1 MASKLNDIIPLMEQT
16 TKNLTTNPQN
26 WTAFL
31 RTAGNNYKYSF
42 HDQVLIY
49 AQRPN
54 ATACA
59 PIDMWNKRFRRWI
72 NRGSKGIALI
82 DDTKEKLCLR
92 YVFDIADTFSH
103 YGNEVRLWQ
112 MQQRFQEGVAETLTN
127 SFGTVDGSDIP
138 SILLSTA
145 KNAADD
151 HFTDYLENLMDVK
164 ERSFL
169 DDLDGL
175 SIQAAFRQ
183 MLESS
188 IGYMLLTRCGYDA
201 SEYLNTEDFTQIFN
215 FNTVETI
222 TVLGTASTDIS
233 EMVLREIESTV
244 KGMIREEK
252 RTGKK
257 FAENEITIDNEGERA
272 EEKNETERGVED
284 GHHLQTDGRLPA
296 AGTDT
301 DSRSAEHREIRTDAE
316 SVSQEPQE
324 SILLNADSER
334 KTDGTSGGNRTDSP
348 AADRRSDEADGPENR
363 TDRGN
368 ESQGSDEL
376 GRNDEQYP
384 SGGRRTDSERPDLQL
399 TPSLNGGNEEKT
411 LPPFLNEE
419 LLNEL
424 FCSEQ
429 HLKVKRSDVIQ
440 YFREHTDMDQR
451 AEYMKGIYGDSYT
464 ELLVLD
470 GQRVGYKK
478 EDKGLLTWKG
488 SYLSREEESFFSW
501 GIVQEY
507 VANLIERNLYFP
519 AHPLPVLKP
528 VVEQLSLFGVETE
541 EQAKQIKEV
550 PKPTFTL
557 SQQVIDEVLT
567 SGSNKRDTRLRICA
581 WFQKNKGLERDA
593 AFLREEFGNDGK
605 GFIIGEERVTARYDF
620 DGIHIARG
628 SSVERSQV
636 SLLLTWKQAAT
647 RIRELLTIGQFMPQ
661 EELDQVR
668 DWELRDVAVNVNY
681 LYREEFRNVPAPYKM
696 IETQGMSFEQ
706 FVNETIEKLK
716 DDDWVENLA
725 ENISEAGMLMQNY
738 PPSFRII
745 HDPEDVHEKVLDL
758 LYIPE
763 PFKANEAFTFG
774 GKRNFISDD
783 EIDALLIRRGSGI
796 ENGKYRIYTYFSN
809 PHTDKEK
816 IDFLKNEYGTGGF
829 GSDGDSEMHDS
840 KGIEYSRGIIGRP
853 YDKVK
858 QSWTQVM
865 HRIEKLIAENRY
877 MSQSELDNYPE
888 YEKRVLARRVTSFFD
903 RVPEGTPKPFP
914 KGTYWN
920 DAMAE
925 LYTMQRYLQYGT
937 LAQMELQHFDAW
949 ASTFG
954 ETTTAIE
961 LAPEGTG
968 YRAKTRFSKFYNLPE
983 LMSMFKCVADIQTA
997 DMLNLPVPKANFH
1010 VEVIKPTEI
1019 QKEMVASLAERAEEI
1034 RGGNVD
1040 PTVDNMLKITNDGRK
1055 LALDQRLINPMLPD
1069 DENCK
1074 LSVCANNVFRIWD
1087 ETKEQRATQLVFC
1100 DLSTPSSKGTIGM
1113 KENEDGS
1120 FEMDYSQ
1127 FSNAY
1132 DDLKKKLLEKGVPE
1146 EEIAFI
1152 HEANTEA
1159 QKKEMFTK
1167 VRRGDIRILMGST
1180 QKMGAGTNVQDHL
1193 IALHDLDCPWRP
1205 ADLQQR
1211 QGRIVRQGNQNSE
1224 VDIFRYVTEGTFDSY
1239 LYQLVENK
1247 QKFIAQIMTSKAP
1260 VRAAEDVDETALSYA
1275 EIKALATGNPLI
1287 IEKSNLE
1294 MEVGKLNLLKG
1305 NHMSQQFDLE
1315 DKILKYYPQ
1324 EIKKLRERVA
1334 GYEKD
1339 LATLQE
1345 HTPADKELFPPMEV
1359 LGITYTE
1366 KADAGKA
1373 IIGACHLIQ
1382 NEGPKEIGFY
1392 RGFKIELFYSIL
1404 ASEFRIDLKG
1414 ALSHGVALGSDIH
1427 GNITRIDNMLSSL
1440 ENKCETVKQTLE
1452 STIQQRENAK
1462 AELGKPFAMEAE
1474 LKEKNKR
1481 LAELNALLNLD
1492 EKDAVILEGEDF
1504 IEKEFTREKKELMAL
1519 EYER

>member
-696 IETQGMSFEQ
+696 IET
-706 FVNETIEKLK
+706 
-716 DDDWVENLA
+716 
-725 ENISEAGMLMQNY
+725 
-738 PPSFRII
+738 
-745 HDPEDVHEKVLDL
+745 
-758 LYIPE
+758 
-763 PFKANEAFTFG
+763 
-774 GKRNFISDD
+774 
-783 EIDALLIRRGSGI
+783 
-796 ENGKYRIYTYFSN
+796 
-809 PHTDKEK
+809 
-816 IDFLKNEYGTGGF
+816 
-829 GSDGDSEMHDS
+829 
-840 KGIEYSRGIIGRP
+840 
-853 YDKVK
+853 
-858 QSWTQVM
+858 
-865 HRIEKLIAENRY
+865 
-877 MSQSELDNYPE
+877 
-888 YEKRVLARRVTSFFD
+888 
-903 RVPEGTPKPFP
+903 
-914 KGTYWN
+914 
-920 DAMAE
+920 
-925 LYTMQRYLQYGT
+925 
-937 LAQMELQHFDAW
+937 
-949 ASTFG
+949 
-954 ETTTAIE
+954 
-961 LAPEGTG
+961 
-968 YRAKTRFSKFYNLPE
+968 
-983 LMSMFKCVADIQTA
+983 
-997 DMLNLPVPKANFH
+997 
-1010 VEVIKPTEI
+1010 
-1019 QKEMVASLAERAEEI
+1019 
-1034 RGGNVD
+1034 
-1040 PTVDNMLKITNDGRK
+1040 
-1055 LALDQRLINPMLPD
+1055 
-1069 DENCK
+1069 
-1074 LSVCANNVFRIWD
+1074 
-1087 ETKEQRATQLVFC
+1087 
-1100 DLSTPSSKGTIGM
+1100 
-1113 KENEDGS
+1113 
-1120 FEMDYSQ
+1120 
-1127 FSNAY
+1127 
-1132 DDLKKKLLEKGVPE
+1132 
-1146 EEIAFI
+1146 
-1152 HEANTEA
+1152 
-1159 QKKEMFTK
+1159 
-1167 VRRGDIRILMGST
+1167 
-1180 QKMGAGTNVQDHL
+1180 
-1193 IALHDLDCPWRP
+1193 
-1205 ADLQQR
+1205 
-1211 QGRIVRQGNQNSE
+1211 
-1224 VDIFRYVTEGTFDSY
+1224 
-1239 LYQLVENK
+1239 
-1247 QKFIAQIMTSKAP
+1247 
-1260 VRAAEDVDETALSYA
+1260 
-1275 EIKALATGNPLI
+1275 
-1287 IEKSNLE
+1287 
-1294 MEVGKLNLLKG
+1294 
-1305 NHMSQQFDLE
+1305 
-1315 DKILKYYPQ
+1315 
-1324 EIKKLRERVA
+1324 
-1334 GYEKD
+1334 
-1339 LATLQE
+1339 
-1345 HTPADKELFPPMEV
+1345 
-1359 LGITYTE
+1359 
-1366 KADAGKA
+1366 
-1373 IIGACHLIQ
+1373 
-1382 NEGPKEIGFY
+1382 
-1392 RGFKIELFYSIL
+1392 
-1404 ASEFRIDLKG
+1404 
-1414 ALSHGVALGSDIH
+1414 
-1427 GNITRIDNMLSSL
+1427 
-1440 ENKCETVKQTLE
+1440 
-1452 STIQQRENAK
+1452 
-1462 AELGKPFAMEAE
+1462 
-1474 LKEKNKR
+1474 
-1481 LAELNALLNLD
+1481 
-1492 EKDAVILEGEDF
+1492 
-1504 IEKEFTREKKELMAL
+1504 
-1519 EYER
+1519 